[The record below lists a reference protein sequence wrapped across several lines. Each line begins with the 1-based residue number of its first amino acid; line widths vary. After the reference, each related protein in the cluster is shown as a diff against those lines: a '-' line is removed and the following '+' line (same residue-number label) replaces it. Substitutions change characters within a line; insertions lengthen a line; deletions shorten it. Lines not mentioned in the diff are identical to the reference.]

1 MLRSKFRQG
10 QLPLAV
16 LGIEYLTFLYFLSGA
31 EEVEATADGVSRI
44 GAISSVCYSNNMK
57 ERDRVN
63 WWLHSF
69 PTIDNAYA
77 YLLTYILHK
86 DLV

>member
-1 MLRSKFRQG
+1 MLVSSVEEY
-10 QLPLAV
+10 L
-16 LGIEYLTFLYFLSGA
+16 EYLTFLYFLSGA

-44 GAISSVCYSNNMK
+44 GAVSSVCYSNNKK
-57 ERDRVN
+57 EQDRLN

-86 DLV
+86 NLV

>member
-1 MLRSKFRQG
+1 MRERERIRTHVLRLQ
-10 QLPLAV
+10 
-16 LGIEYLTFLYFLSGA
+16 YLTFLYFLSGA